1 MFEACLHSCGLL
13 LLCELQIPLL
23 YHRHLSLTLQIVL
36 QLRYDQGG
44 KNKHVLQMFVFADLV
59 QRKNSVAF
67 AALLDSSLSMD
78 NQGLS
83 ESNCFFF
90 STVIFEERTHLHG
103 SVFQRQ
109 PFLPSPLQFPVP
121 RVSAWESSSL
131 VLALPYCVILGSW
144 LFVCGPQ
151 FPHL

>member
-90 STVIFEERTHLHG
+90 FFNCH
-103 SVFQRQ
+103 F
-109 PFLPSPLQFPVP
+109 
-121 RVSAWESSSL
+121 
-131 VLALPYCVILGSW
+131 
-144 LFVCGPQ
+144 
-151 FPHL
+151 

>member
-90 STVIFEERTHLHG
+90 FQLSFLRREHTYMDQFSKG
-103 SVFQRQ
+103 SLSFLVLCSFQCQ
-109 PFLPSPLQFPVP
+109 EFLPGNQAVWFWHCPTV
-121 RVSAWESSSL
+121 
-131 VLALPYCVILGSW
+131 
-144 LFVCGPQ
+144 
-151 FPHL
+151 